1 LFAAKP
7 GRVNALSQQGFL
19 VDAIAAWAPS
29 ADDCKNA
36 DLFWRG
42 QKFAPR
48 ISVSGGS
55 NDAGYRGSL
64 AAYATWCAADQ
75 PLATR
80 CSARIRVARSQDRVR
95 APTAGRLSTLAR
107 VAWEW
112 GARGESVAVLL
123 RLLKT
128 LQGGQLQ
135 LGEPFWP
142 AHARFDEMA
151 LGRQPADWFTGAA
164 VEQFE
169 QTLSFS
175 SVFSGTSPVLAWL
188 CGQPFAPPKW
198 NADASCL
205 RPGRV
210 NGPKYRYDCA
220 PQRWTI

>member
-1 LFAAKP
+1 
-7 GRVNALSQQGFL
+7 
-19 VDAIAAWAPS
+19 
-29 ADDCKNA
+29 
-36 DLFWRG
+36 
-42 QKFAPR
+42 
-48 ISVSGGS
+48 
-55 NDAGYRGSL
+55 
-64 AAYATWCAADQ
+64 
-75 PLATR
+75 
-80 CSARIRVARSQDRVR
+80 
-95 APTAGRLSTLAR
+95 LAR

-188 CGQPFAPPKW
+188 CGQPFAPTEMERRRVLLAARAGQRPKIPLRLCTAALDHL
-198 NADASCL
+198 NASVWRAGQV
-205 RPGRV
+205 PGTIA
-210 NGPKYRYDCA
+210 GP
-220 PQRWTI
+220 